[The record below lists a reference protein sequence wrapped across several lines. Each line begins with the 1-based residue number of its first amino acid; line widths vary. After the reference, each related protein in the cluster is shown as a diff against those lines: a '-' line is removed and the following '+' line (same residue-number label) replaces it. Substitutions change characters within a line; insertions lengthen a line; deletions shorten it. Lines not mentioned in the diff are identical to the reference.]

1 MSKKKKEPLRI
12 KIADSQEVE
21 RYAASAPAGET
32 ERAADATDA
41 KLPSDETDQHHRELE
56 RLRNDLESVNDKLL
70 RARADH
76 QNALKRSAAQMAE
89 TTRYA
94 NASLIQ
100 SLLGVLDDFERTLE
114 HGEATEASTV
124 LQGVKISYD
133 RFMKV
138 LTDHQVERIEAT
150 GKPFDP
156 RYHEAMMQ
164 QPAEGAEPGTV
175 LQELQRGYK
184 LHDRVLRPTKVIV
197 AGEPEQDHRT
207 ESTKDSTDTT
217 SERQNPTSAA
227 GSEKQ

>member
-1 MSKKKKEPLRI
+1 
-12 KIADSQEVE
+12 
-21 RYAASAPAGET
+21 
-32 ERAADATDA
+32 
-41 KLPSDETDQHHRELE
+41 
-56 RLRNDLESVNDKLL
+56 
-70 RARADH
+70 
-76 QNALKRSAAQMAE
+76 MAE

-197 AGEPEQDHRT
+197 AGEPEQDDRT
-207 ESTKDSTDTT
+207 ESTKDSTDPT

-227 GSEKQ
+227 GKEKQ